1 MHDHYRKVTKYRK
14 VKKKKKEK
22 QPQSL
27 TIPWPTAYILGPLN
41 EELHVKP

>member
-1 MHDHYRKVTKYRK
+1 MTITEKLQNIEKL
-14 VKKKKKEK
+14 KKKKEK